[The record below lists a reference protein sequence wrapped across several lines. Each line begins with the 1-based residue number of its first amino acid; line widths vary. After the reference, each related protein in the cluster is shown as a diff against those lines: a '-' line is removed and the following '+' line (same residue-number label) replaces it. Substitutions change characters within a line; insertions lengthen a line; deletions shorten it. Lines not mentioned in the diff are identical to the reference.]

1 MSDFELFGDD
11 SNNKE
16 YEEMMAKKKAE
27 AEAAKA
33 KEKKEKVKP
42 VLKSAVVLDVKP
54 AEAEV
59 SSPALFLLC
68 TLPRPLPSLSL
79 FSWPSL
85 SFVYLII

>member
-1 MSDFELFGDD
+1 MSEDFELFGDD

-33 KEKKEKVKP
+33 KEKKEKKVV
-42 VLKSAVVLDVKP
+42 VLKSAVVLDIKP

-59 SSPALFLLC
+59 RRSSSRPFPC
-68 TLPRPLPSLSL
+68 PRLARSSDAWARLS
-79 FSWPSL
+79 P
-85 SFVYLII
+85 